1 MKRIY
6 LSNLSFRNKSVV
18 FFFTL
23 LFCSIYNFNILASKD
38 TLIKI
43 NNVEITVYFP
53 DNNISGTILML
64 PGWNFS
70 MNKTCENSSFCKL
83 AIENGFV
90 LICPEMKKSLY
101 ASEVFL
107 ETRKD
112 WAIYP
117 QLKFITDTLIP
128 FFQNKFKLLKKT
140 ERNFIYGIST
150 GARGG
155 ALILE
160 NTNSV
165 FIAGALLSGDYDQT
179 KMRKDNLMN
188 GFYGSYKEFKN
199 RWEGADNPLK
209 NISKLKASLYI
220 GHGKKDKVVPS
231 AQSSDFY
238 NSLKN
243 SGLKINFSYKDNF
256 GHDYTYWESETIAI
270 LKFFDSV
277 K

>member
-1 MKRIY
+1 MKFIY
-6 LSNLSFRNKSVV
+6 QLILLINKKSHLTFLTYLLCIFFNSNIF
-18 FFFTL
+18 
-23 LFCSIYNFNILASKD
+23 ASKD
-38 TLIKI
+38 TLFKI
-43 NNVEITVYFP
+43 NNVEVTVYFP
-53 DNNISGTILML
+53 SNTIRGTILML

-70 MNKTCENSSFCKL
+70 MNKTCENSSFCKIAL
-83 AIENGFV
+83 EKGYV

-101 ASEVFL
+101 ATEIFT

-112 WAIYP
+112 WAVYP

-128 FFQNKFKLLKKT
+128 FFQNKYNLLKKADI
-140 ERNFIYGIST
+140 NFIYGIST
-150 GARGG
+150 GARGV

-160 NTNSV
+160 NTNII
-165 FIAGALLSGDYDQT
+165 FKAGALLSGDFDQI
-179 KMRKDNLMN
+179 KMKKDNLMN

-199 RWEGADNPLK
+199 RWEGADNPSK
-209 NISKLKASLYI
+209 NVSKIKGSIYI

-231 AQSSDFY
+231 TQSLDFY

-270 LKFFDSV
+270 LQFFDSC

>member
-1 MKRIY
+1 MNLINTSIFKIKKKSFISF
-6 LSNLSFRNKSVV
+6 LTLILCSNIN
-18 FFFTL
+18 
-23 LFCSIYNFNILASKD
+23 YNILASKD
-38 TLIKI
+38 TLFKI

-53 DNNISGTILML
+53 DNAISGSILML

-70 MNKTCENSSFCKL
+70 MNKTCENSNFCKL
-83 AIENGFV
+83 ALEKGFV

-101 ASEVFL
+101 ASEIFH

-112 WAIYP
+112 WAVYP

-128 FFQNKFKLLKKT
+128 FFQNKFKLLKNL

-165 FIAGALLSGDYDQT
+165 FVAGALLSGDYDQT
-179 KMRKDNLMN
+179 KMKKDNLMN
-188 GFYGSYKEFKN
+188 GFYGTYKEFKN

-220 GHGKKDKVVPS
+220 GHGKNDKVVPS
-231 AQSSDFY
+231 TQSLDFY

-243 SGLKINFSYKDNF
+243 FGLKINFSYKDNY
-256 GHDYTYWESETIAI
+256 GHDYTYWESETTAI